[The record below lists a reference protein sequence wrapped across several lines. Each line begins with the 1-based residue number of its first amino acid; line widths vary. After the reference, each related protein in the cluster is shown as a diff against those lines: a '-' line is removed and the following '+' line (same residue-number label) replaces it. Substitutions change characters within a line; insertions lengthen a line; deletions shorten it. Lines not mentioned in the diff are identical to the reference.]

1 MGTMKEPFTN
11 ARIEQYTHSRRHAET
26 AVSTA
31 LLVCEARGATD
42 AQLADLA
49 DAVEALR
56 DKQYRVATILAEAA
70 IERRDPGNK
79 TVRPQRMA
87 RSLVEIR
94 AMLAAIGGPDRR

>member
-1 MGTMKEPFTN
+1 MGTMKEPFTV
-11 ARIEQYTHSRRHAET
+11 ARSERYTHSRRHAEM
-26 AVSTA
+26 AVATA

-70 IERRDPGNK
+70 IERRNPGDK
-79 TVRPQRMA
+79 TIRPWSMS